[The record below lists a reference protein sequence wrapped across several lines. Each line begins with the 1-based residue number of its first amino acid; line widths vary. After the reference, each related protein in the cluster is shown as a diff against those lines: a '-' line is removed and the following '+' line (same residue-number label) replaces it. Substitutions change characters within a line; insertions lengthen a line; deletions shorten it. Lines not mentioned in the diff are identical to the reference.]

1 MGFTGWEMVKRVG
14 HGGGAMGWR
23 GGGEMVI
30 GSSSRRYQWKP
41 KKKKKK
47 KNKRNQQEKGEAGIV
62 GKRTCGTK
70 NNKKK

>member
-47 KNKRNQQEKGEAGIV
+47 KKSKKATGKGGSRSFVKRLRFYCFNM
-62 GKRTCGTK
+62 
-70 NNKKK
+70 